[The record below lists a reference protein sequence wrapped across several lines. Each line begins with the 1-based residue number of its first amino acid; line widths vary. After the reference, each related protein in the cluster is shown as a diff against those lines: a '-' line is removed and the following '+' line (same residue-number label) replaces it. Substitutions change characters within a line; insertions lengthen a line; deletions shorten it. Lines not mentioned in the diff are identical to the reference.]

1 MAPKKKAR
9 QGTLQGSNLWP
20 LLKKTSHA
28 IGKFCNVPGAFWDGC
43 PAADKNKNF
52 KCIVV
57 EFIAMHTFN
66 GGRKGPAFKMKEMG
80 ESGEGSLEPGIASGD
95 DFVLSYPTPFLEYY
109 YAANCDDLPVAL
121 RPQGAEPVT
130 PAGCDDSR
138 STASR
143 TSTANAAP
151 TSNEKEKVRPPILD
165 YLQQQSSTLN
175 VMGPKRGSYTNKYMC
190 NIRVEGGS
198 ICGQT
203 ITLYGN
209 GKSESTSN
217 AYAHLRSRANKG
229 CQCHK
234 VVLEA
239 LDAVNTKRVLVNGEF
254 IPTMS
259 FEEAFPHHVQYVWCR
274 AKGIFGANTGLKPAF
289 RDYVRGEPT
298 HHTSLFVPAHHRVHL
313 PHPII
318 Y

>member
-20 LLKKTSHA
+20 LLKKTNHA

-143 TSTANAAP
+143 TSAAGAAP
-151 TSNEKEKVRPPILD
+151 TSNEKEKVRPPIGLLSAAEQHPQRD
-165 YLQQQSSTLN
+165 GAEAWL
-175 VMGPKRGSYTNKYMC
+175 
-190 NIRVEGGS
+190 I
-198 ICGQT
+198 
-203 ITLYGN
+203 
-209 GKSESTSN
+209 
-217 AYAHLRSRANKG
+217 
-229 CQCHK
+229 HK
-234 VVLEA
+234 QV
-239 LDAVNTKRVLVNGEF
+239 
-254 IPTMS
+254 
-259 FEEAFPHHVQYVWCR
+259 HVQYSGGRGKHLWSNHHAVWEWE
-274 AKGIFGANTGLKPAF
+274 I
-289 RDYVRGEPT
+289 
-298 HHTSLFVPAHHRVHL
+298 
-313 PHPII
+313 
-318 Y
+318 